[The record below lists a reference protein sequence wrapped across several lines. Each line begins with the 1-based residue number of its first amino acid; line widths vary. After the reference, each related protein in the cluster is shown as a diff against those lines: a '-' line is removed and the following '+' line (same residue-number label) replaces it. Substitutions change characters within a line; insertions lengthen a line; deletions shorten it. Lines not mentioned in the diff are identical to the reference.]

1 MTTFIAIYRG
11 DTVADAK
18 LIAVSADPELVS
30 RIVSSLSKQ
39 ENHFSGDDVLDT
51 LESVRRRALE
61 FIEEELNDERR

>member
-30 RIVSSLSKQ
+30 RIAFSLSKQ
-39 ENHFSGDDVLDT
+39 ENDFSGDDVLDT
-51 LESVRRRALE
+51 LESARRRALE
-61 FIEEELNDERR
+61 FIQKELNDERR